1 MKKTIILAA
10 FTAAMVLMSVSCN
23 GKKENAVGKVETK
36 IITDH
41 LGEQVEIPV
50 DPQRIVIGSILPLP
64 SVYCMYAG
72 SADKIVGMV
81 PSSMAAAQNS
91 YLATLYP
98 NVINCDTSFAVNGE
112 INTEELLKLN
122 PDVVF
127 YSAANQADKDAFK
140 ASGIPSVGFAVN
152 LAGYNSMGT
161 YVSWIELLDQIFGKS
176 EKSQKMIEYG
186 YEVEKEITKRVEEI
200 DSKDKP
206 KVLILFQYNNG
217 TIVAGGSQFFSQY
230 WIETSGGVNVAADL
244 TAQAQVNME
253 QIYEWD
259 PDIIYITNFSPVLAE
274 DILENKIEGH
284 DWSPVK
290 AVKEGK
296 VYKIPMGT
304 YRWFPPSSDT
314 PLALQWFAKHNQPE
328 VFKDIDMDQEIKTYY
343 KKFYNV
349 TLTDDDLQ
357 NMYNPNRAA
366 SGKK

>member
-1 MKKTIILAA
+1 MKKLLMFAVCAASILMA
-10 FTAAMVLMSVSCN
+10 TSCK
-23 GKKENAVGKVETK
+23 GKNSETTQAKVETK

-41 LGEQVEIPV
+41 LGEQVEIPA

-72 SADKIVGMV
+72 SADKIIGMV

-91 YLATLYP
+91 YLAKLYP
-98 NVINCDTSFAVNGE
+98 NVVNCDTSFAINGE
-112 INTEELLKLN
+112 INAEELLKIN

-127 YSAANQADKDAFK
+127 YLASSQADKDAFK
-140 ASGIPSVGFAVN
+140 ASGIPSVGFATN

-176 EKSQKMIEYG
+176 EKSQQMIEYG
-186 YEVEKEITKRVEEI
+186 YGVEKQISEKVASI

-217 TIVAGGSQFFSQY
+217 TIIAGGSKFFSQY
-230 WIETSGGVNVAADL
+230 WIETSGGINVAADL
-244 TAQAQVNME
+244 VAQGQVNME

-274 DILENKIEGH
+274 DILENKIDGE

-328 VFKDIDMDQEIKTYY
+328 VFKDIDMDKEIKTYY
-343 KKFYNV
+343 KNFYNV